1 MPVRSPLRWWNPG
14 MWRDFCG
21 FSRKESRGDESAG
34 SRNAEMRKRGRG
46 ITESGRGHY
55 ISAKRRAFSSF

>member
-1 MPVRSPLRWWNPG
+1 